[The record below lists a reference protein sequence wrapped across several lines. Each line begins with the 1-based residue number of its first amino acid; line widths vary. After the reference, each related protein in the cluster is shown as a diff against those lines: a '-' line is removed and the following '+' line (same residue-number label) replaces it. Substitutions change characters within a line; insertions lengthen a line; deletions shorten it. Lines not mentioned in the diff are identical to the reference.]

1 MTIEQMRASREA
13 NPFRAF
19 TINLADGR
27 SLRVPH
33 RDYLSMSP
41 SGRTVI
47 VYQPDEVFSI
57 VDLLL
62 VTELTIDA
70 PAAQATSET
79 TTQPT
84 A

>member
-1 MTIEQMRASREA
+1 MTIEQMRATREA

-19 TINLADGR
+19 TIKLADGQ

-47 VYQPDEVFSI
+47 VYQPDELFSI
-57 VDLLL
+57 LDLLL

-70 PAAQATSET
+70 PAAQLTNET
-79 TTQPT
+79 TTQPI